1 MDNGPD
7 KHGDRQCLDDL
18 LTAIVD
24 LEHELEEQGA
34 KSDGLNVFE
43 VLGITNTEIRH
54 SNVIAW
60 LMRPGDS
67 HGLGGAVLSELI
79 GHAGGNAPADLGD
92 FRILRESDNI
102 DILAVS
108 ASNRL
113 TLAIENKVWSG
124 EHDEQLARYQATV
137 ERRYPTWEH
146 LYLLLSPSGMTPEGD
161 TDREIWLPIDYG
173 MLLGIVEDALGKADP
188 SEKAR
193 MFIGDYIDSVRRH
206 IVGDESLQE
215 RCVEIYLEHKR
226 AIDLIMRNLP
236 DDPKV
241 IHQYALDWA
250 RRQEGIHVVDEC
262 SHGKMYVRFRTHMLE
277 ERFPAMDE
285 QDPWGQHHFWFYEI
299 VTRAPKS
306 GVGCA
311 LKIQL
316 SFYIPKRKQFPPE
329 RAEAVREFV
338 TTFAGDSLSTFFGS
352 YSGCVS
358 KAVAFSPGQA
368 DLEGVGEVCDRLW
381 ADFLEREGL
390 AIRKVFG

>member
-1 MDNGPD
+1 MGNGPD
-7 KHGDRQCLDDL
+7 KRDDGQCLDDL
-18 LTAIVD
+18 LSAIAG
-24 LEHELEEQGA
+24 LELELEELDA
-34 KSDGLNVFE
+34 KSNGLNVFE

-67 HGLGGAVLSELI
+67 HGLGGAVLSGLI
-79 GHAGGNAPADLGD
+79 GHAGGDAPADLGD

-113 TLAIENKVWSG
+113 TLAVENKVWSG
-124 EHDEQLARYQATV
+124 EHDDQLARYQATV

-146 LYLLLSPSGMTPEGD
+146 LYLFLSPSGMPPESD
-161 TDREIWLPIDYG
+161 ADREVWLPIDYG
-173 MLLGIVEDALGKADP
+173 TLLGIVEGALGKANP

-193 MFIGDYIDSVRRH
+193 MLIGDYIDSVRRH

-236 DDPKV
+236 DDSKLV
-241 IHQYALDWA
+241 HQHALEWA
-250 RRQEGIHVVDEC
+250 RRQEGIHLVEEC
-262 SHGKMYVRFRTHMLE
+262 SHGKSYVRFRTRMLE
-277 ERFPAMDE
+277 ERFPAMGE
-285 QDPWGQHHFWFYEI
+285 QDSWGQHHFWFYEI
-299 VTRAPKS
+299 ETRAPKS
-306 GVGCA
+306 GVGCS

-316 SFYIPKRKQFPPE
+316 SFYIPRRRQFPPE
-329 RAEAVREFV
+329 RAEAVGEFV
-338 TTFAGDSLSTFFGS
+338 TAFAGDSLHTFLGT

-358 KAVAFSPGQA
+358 KAVTFGPGQA
-368 DLEGVGEVCDRLW
+368 DPEGVSEACDHLW